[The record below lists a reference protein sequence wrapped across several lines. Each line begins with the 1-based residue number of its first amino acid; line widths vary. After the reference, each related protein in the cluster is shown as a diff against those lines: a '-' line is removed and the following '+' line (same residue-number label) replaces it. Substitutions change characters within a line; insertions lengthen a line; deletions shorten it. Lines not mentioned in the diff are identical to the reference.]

1 MPPVPKLQLLYEDN
15 HLLVVVKPA
24 GLPTQGVSADRV
36 SLLTLAKQYI
46 KRKHHK
52 PGKVYL
58 GVVSRLDTP
67 VSGVVVLARTSK
79 AARRLN
85 EQFRTHTVRKYY
97 WALVEGCVGPSSG
110 ECADWL
116 WHDERRRRMQ
126 VVSCGTPNALEARL
140 AYHRLKTVAGLSL
153 LEVELQTGRKHQ
165 IRVQLAHRGWPIVGD
180 RQYGS
185 RRGFSVGI
193 ALHARRLVIIHP
205 IKGDAI
211 EFVATVPDS
220 WAGLGVRESAG
231 LRHKKGASPLADAGL
246 EGEEHIR

>member
-1 MPPVPKLQLLYEDN
+1 MPPASRLQVLYEDN
-15 HLLVVVKPA
+15 HLLVVVKAA

-46 KRKHHK
+46 KRKHRK
-52 PGKVYL
+52 PGNVYL

-85 EQFRTHTVRKYY
+85 DQFRTHTVRKHY
-97 WALVEGCVGPSSG
+97 WAFVEGYADPPQG
-110 ECADWL
+110 ECIDWV

-126 VVSCGTPNALEARL
+126 VVTRGTPNALEAHLTYR
-140 AYHRLKTVAGLSL
+140 RLKTVAGLSL
-153 LEVELQTGRKHQ
+153 LEVELRTGRKHQ

-185 RRGFSVGI
+185 RLGFSVGI
-193 ALHARRLVIIHP
+193 ALHARRLVIVHP
-205 IKGDAI
+205 VKGDAL
-211 EFVATVPDS
+211 EFVAPVPGS
-220 WAGLGVRESAG
+220 WAALGVRETG
-231 LRHKKGASPLADAGL
+231 GHPQDDGR
-246 EGEEHIR
+246 E

>member
-1 MPPVPKLQLLYEDN
+1 LYQDN

-52 PGKVYL
+52 PGNVYL

-85 EQFRTHTVRKYY
+85 EQFRTQTIRKTY
-97 WALVEGCVGPSSG
+97 WAFVEGYAGPPCG
-110 ECADWL
+110 ECVDWV

-126 VVSCGTPNALEARL
+126 VVTRGAPNALEAHL
-140 AYHRLKTVAGLSL
+140 AYRRLRTVAGLSL
-153 LEVELQTGRKHQ
+153 LEVELRTGRKHQ

-193 ALHARRLVIIHP
+193 ALHARRLVIVHP
-205 IKGDAI
+205 VKGDTL
-211 EFVATVPDS
+211 EFVAPIPDS
-220 WAGLGVRESAG
+220 WAGLGMQESG
-231 LRHKKGASPLADAGL
+231 GRRPKKGDSPLFWAPP
-246 EGEEHIR
+246 